1 MGGRVQDR
9 VCIVTG
15 AAQGIGATYAK
26 ALAAEGAKLVV
37 SDIDDATAT
46 AAAIEAAGGA
56 ALAIRNDVSDWDS
69 CSELAAKA
77 VEAFGRIDVLVN
89 NAAIFGKLDRASIDE
104 ISPELFD
111 RVMRVN
117 VGGTFLCTRAVV
129 PQMRAQQYGKIVN
142 ISTSRI
148 FAGLPFYLHY
158 DASKGAVLGM
168 TRAMAKEL
176 GEDGIRVN
184 AIAPGST
191 MSENVMART
200 DWRDGGPAAKLA
212 GRSLKRLQEPED
224 LVGSCIFLA
233 SAESD
238 FVTGQTLV
246 VDGGGAMW

>member
-1 MGGRVQDR
+1 MPGRVEGR

-26 ALAAEGAKLVV
+26 ALAAEGASVVV
-37 SDIDDATAT
+37 SDIDDAAGVAEEINSAGGTAI
-46 AAAIEAAGGA
+46 ALSCDVADWEAAQA
-56 ALAIRNDVSDWDS
+56 MVSGT
-69 CSELAAKA
+69 
-77 VEAFGRIDVLVN
+77 VEAFGRLDVLIN
-89 NAAIFGKLDRASIDE
+89 NAAIFGTLDRASIDE
-104 ISPELFD
+104 ISPELFE
-111 RVMRVN
+111 RVMKVN
-117 VGGTFLCTRAVV
+117 VGGTFLCTKAAVPV
-129 PQMRAQQYGKIVN
+129 MRAQGYGKIVN

-158 DASKGAVLGM
+158 DASKGAVFGM

-176 GEDGIRVN
+176 GDDGIRVN

-191 MSENVMART
+191 MSENVKART

-212 GRSLKRLQEPED
+212 GRSLKRLQDPED
-224 LVGSCIFLA
+224 LVGACVFLA

-246 VDGGGAMW
+246 IDGGGAMW

>member
-1 MGGRVQDR
+1 MPKRVEGR

-26 ALAAEGAKLVV
+26 SLAGEGAKVVV
-37 SDIDDATAT
+37 SDIDDATAV
-46 AAAIEAAGGA
+46 ADEIRASGGD
-56 ALAIRNDVSDWDS
+56 ALALRSDVADWDS
-69 CSELAAKA
+69 CQEMVAKT
-77 VEAFGRIDVLVN
+77 VEAFGRLDVLIN
-89 NAAIFGKLDRASIDE
+89 NAAIFGKLERASIDE

-111 RVMRVN
+111 RVMKVN
-117 VGGTFLCTRAVV
+117 VGGTFLCTKAAVPV
-129 PQMRAQQYGKIVN
+129 MREQRYGKIVN

-158 DASKGAVLGM
+158 DASKGAVFGM

-176 GEDGIRVN
+176 GDDGIRVN

-191 MSENVMART
+191 MSENVKART

-212 GRSLKRLQEPED
+212 GRSLKRLQEPDD
-224 LVGSCIFLA
+224 LIGACIFLA

-246 VDGGGAMW
+246 IDGGGAMW

>member
-1 MGGRVQDR
+1 MPNRVEGR

-26 ALAAEGAKLVV
+26 ALAAEGGKIVA
-37 SDIDDATAT
+37 SDIDDATAV
-46 AAAIEAAGGA
+46 ADEIKAAGGE
-56 ALAIRNDVSDWDS
+56 ALAVQSDVSDWAS
-69 CSELAAKA
+69 CQDMVAKS
-77 VEAFGRIDVLVN
+77 VDTFGRVDVLIN

-104 ISPELFD
+104 ISPELFE
-111 RVMRVN
+111 RVMKVN
-117 VGGTFLCTRAVV
+117 VGGTFLCTKAVIPV
-129 PQMRAQQYGKIVN
+129 MREQGYGKIVN

-158 DASKGAVLGM
+158 DASKGAVFGM
-168 TRAMAKEL
+168 TRAMANEL
-176 GEDGIRVN
+176 GDDGIRVN

-191 MSENVMART
+191 MSENVKART

-212 GRSLKRLQEPED
+212 GRSLKRLQEPDD
-224 LVGSCIFLA
+224 LIGACIFFS

-246 VDGGGAMW
+246 IDGGGAMW